1 MALEVDFP
9 PPLSPTPFAG
19 KVIAVT
25 GASSGIGLAT
35 TLLLWTRGATISAIS
50 INPEGIAALDS
61 ALAEKSKTSAVPGQK
76 YYTKVV
82 DVSKENEVKAWI
94 DETVDKFG
102 RLDGA
107 ANIAGA
113 VHNYN
118 KLADTLT
125 EDFNFSIDMNTRG
138 VYNCMRSQIPHMAS
152 GSAIVNMSS
161 ISATQT
167 EPGISL
173 YGASKAA
180 ISTMSTAT
188 ATEYGPKGIR
198 VNAIATGL
206 TLSKRLLS
214 VAKEYVE
221 PGIQA
226 TALKRGATPMEQAQT
241 IAFLLSDEASNVTG
255 TVVRMLNELVATVH
269 ASRAFKR

>member
-1 MALEVDFP
+1 MGLEIDFP

-19 KVIAVT
+19 KVITVT

-35 TLLLWTRGATISAIS
+35 TLLLWTRGATISAMS
-50 INPEGIAALDS
+50 INPEGIAELDVALQ
-61 ALAEKSKTSAVPGQK
+61 EKSKTALPGQK
-76 YYTKVV
+76 FYTKVV
-82 DVSKENEVKAWI
+82 DVSKEDEVKTWI
-94 DETVDKFG
+94 DETVGKFG

-113 VHNYN
+113 VHGFN
-118 KLADTLT
+118 KMADTAT

-138 VYNCMRSQIPHMAS
+138 VYYCMRSQIPHMKL

-180 ISTMSTAT
+180 ISTLSTAT
-188 ATEYGPKGIR
+188 ATEYGPQGIR

-206 TLSKRLLS
+206 TLSKRLMS

-226 TALKRGATPMEQAQT
+226 TALKRGAKPMEQAQT
-241 IAFLLSDEASNVTG
+241 IAFLLSDEASNITG
-255 TVVRMLNELVATVH
+255 TVVRCDGGALAMQY
-269 ASRAFKR
+269 

>member
-1 MALEVDFP
+1 MVLEVEFP
-9 PPLSPTPFAG
+9 PPLSLTPFEG

-35 TLLLWTRGATISAIS
+35 TLLLWTRGASVSAVSNNAES
-50 INPEGIAALDS
+50 IAKLEAALQKKLKT
-61 ALAEKSKTSAVPGQK
+61 ALTGQRF
-76 YYTKVV
+76 YTKVV
-82 DVSKENEVKAWI
+82 DVSKADEVKTWI
-94 DETVDKFG
+94 DETVEQLG

-118 KLADTLT
+118 KMAETVP
-125 EDFNFSIDMNTRG
+125 EDFDFSINMNTRG
-138 VYNCMRSQIPHMAS
+138 VYNCMRSQIPHMQAG
-152 GSAIVNMSS
+152 GSIVNMSS

-180 ISTMSTAT
+180 ISTLSTAT
-188 ATEYGPKGIR
+188 ASEYGAQGIR

-221 PGIQA
+221 AGIQA
-226 TALKRGATPMEQAQT
+226 TALKRGAKPMEQAQT
-241 IAFLLSDEASNVTG
+241 IVFLLSDEASNITG
-255 TVVRMLNELVATVH
+255 TVVRCDGGALLCNTSWSAW
-269 ASRAFKR
+269 

>member
-1 MALEVDFP
+1 MVLEVDFP
-9 PPLSPTPFAG
+9 APLSAHPFEG
-19 KVIAVT
+19 KVITIT

-35 TLLLWTRGATISAIS
+35 TLLLWSRGATVSAMS
-50 INPEGIAALDS
+50 NNPDGMAELEAALR
-61 ALAEKSKTSAVPGQK
+61 EKSKTSSLPGQK
-76 YYTKVV
+76 FFTKVV
-82 DVSKENEVKAWI
+82 DVSREDQVKGWI
-94 DETVDKFG
+94 DETIAKFG

-113 VHNYN
+113 VHRYN
-118 KLADTLT
+118 KLADTVT
-125 EDFNFSIDMNTRG
+125 EDFDFAINMNTRG
-138 VYNCMRSQIPHMAS
+138 VYNCMRAQIPLMKS
-152 GSAIVNMSS
+152 GSAILNMSS

-173 YGASKAA
+173 YGSSKAA
-180 ISTMSTAT
+180 ISTMSLAA
-188 ATEYGPKGIR
+188 ATEYGSTGIR

-206 TLSKRLLS
+206 TLSRRLMN

-226 TALKRGATPMEQAQT
+226 TALKRGATPMEQAQV

-255 TVVRMLNELVATVH
+255 TVVRCDGGALALPY
-269 ASRAFKR
+269 

>member
-1 MALEVDFP
+1 MAELE
-9 PPLSPTPFAG
+9 
-19 KVIAVT
+19 
-25 GASSGIGLAT
+25 
-35 TLLLWTRGATISAIS
+35 
-50 INPEGIAALDS
+50 AALQ
-61 ALAEKSKTSAVPGQK
+61 EKSKGALPGQRF
-76 YYTKVV
+76 YTKVA
-82 DVSKENEVKAWI
+82 DVSKEGEVKAWI
-94 DETVDKFG
+94 DETVEKFG

-118 KLADTLT
+118 KMADTLT
-125 EDFNFSIDMNTRG
+125 EDFDFSINMNTRG
-138 VYNCMRSQIPHMAS
+138 VYFCMRSQIPHMKS

-180 ISTMSTAT
+180 ISTLSTAT
-188 ATEYGPKGIR
+188 ATEYGPSGIR

-206 TLSKRLLS
+206 TLSRRLLS

-226 TALKRGATPMEQAQT
+226 TALKRGAKPMEQAQV
-241 IAFLLSDEASNVTG
+241 IVFLLSDEASNVTG
-255 TVVRMLNELVATVH
+255 TVVRCDGGALALQY
-269 ASRAFKR
+269 

>member
-1 MALEVDFP
+1 MTLEVDFP
-9 PPLSPTPFAG
+9 APLSPTPFAG

-35 TLLLWTRGATISAIS
+35 TLLLWTRGATVSAMS
-50 INPEGIAALDS
+50 NNAKGIAELEAALQ
-61 ALAEKSKTSAVPGQK
+61 EKSKEALPGQK
-76 YYTKVV
+76 FYTKVA
-82 DVSKENEVKAWI
+82 DVSKEGEVKAWI
-94 DETVDKFG
+94 DETIDRFG
-102 RLDGA
+102 HLDGA

-118 KLADTLT
+118 KMADTVT
-125 EDFNFSIDMNTRG
+125 EDFDFSIDMNTRG
-138 VYNCMRSQIPHMAS
+138 VYYCMRSQIPHMKS

-180 ISTMSTAT
+180 ISTLSTAT

-206 TLSKRLLS
+206 TLTRRLLS

-226 TALKRGATPMEQAQT
+226 TALKRGAKPMEQAHT
-241 IAFLLSDEASNVTG
+241 IVFLLSDEASNITG
-255 TVVRMLNELVATVH
+255 TVVRCDGGALALQY
-269 ASRAFKR
+269 

>member
-1 MALEVDFP
+1 MVLEVEFP

-19 KVIAVT
+19 KVIAIT

-50 INPEGIAALDS
+50 VNEEGMAELNAALQ
-61 ALAEKSKTSAVPGQK
+61 EKSKTALPGQSF
-76 YYTKVV
+76 YTKVA
-82 DVSKENEVKAWI
+82 DVSKADEIKTWI
-94 DETVDKFG
+94 EETIEKFG

-118 KLADTLT
+118 KLADTVP
-125 EDFNFSIDMNTRG
+125 EDFDFSINVNTRG
-138 VYNCMRSQIPHMAS
+138 VYNCMRSQIPAMKTGA
-152 GSAIVNMSS
+152 AIVNMSS
-161 ISATQT
+161 ISATKT
-167 EPGISL
+167 ESGISL

-180 ISTMSTAT
+180 VSTLSTAA

-214 VAKEYVE
+214 VAKEYVD

-226 TALKRGATPMEQAQT
+226 TALKRGATPMEQAQV
-241 IAFLLSDEASNVTG
+241 ILFLLSDEASNVTG
-255 TVVRMLNELVATVH
+255 TVVRCDGGALALQY
-269 ASRAFKR
+269 

>member
-9 PPLSPTPFAG
+9 PPFSPTPFAG
-19 KVIAVT
+19 KVITVT

-35 TLLLWTRGATISAIS
+35 TLLLWTRGATISAMG
-50 INPEGIAALDS
+50 INSEGIAKLDAALHEQSDT
-61 ALAEKSKTSAVPGQK
+61 ALPGQK
-76 YYTKVV
+76 FYTKVV
-82 DVSKENEVKAWI
+82 DVSKEDEVKPGI
-94 DETVDKFG
+94 YETVKKFG

-118 KLADTLT
+118 KLADTVT
-125 EDFNFSIDMNTRG
+125 EDFNFSIDVNTRG
-138 VYNCMRSQIPHMAS
+138 VYYCMRSQIPHMKS

-180 ISTMSTAT
+180 ISTMSTAA

-206 TLSKRLLS
+206 TLSRRLLS

-255 TVVRMLNELVATVH
+255 TVVRCDGGALALQY
-269 ASRAFKR
+269 

>member
-1 MALEVDFP
+1 MTLEVDFP
-9 PPLSPTPFAG
+9 PPLSPYPFAG
-19 KVIAVT
+19 KVIAIT

-35 TLLLWTRGATISAIS
+35 TLLLWTRGATVSAMS
-50 INPEGIAALDS
+50 NNAEGMAELDVALQ
-61 ALAEKSKTSAVPGQK
+61 EKSKEALPGQK
-76 YYTKVV
+76 FYTRVA
-82 DVSKENEVKAWI
+82 DVSKEGEVKAWI
-94 DETVDKFG
+94 NETIEKFG

-118 KLADTLT
+118 KMADTVT
-125 EDFNFSIDMNTRG
+125 EDFDFSINMNTRG
-138 VYNCMRSQIPHMAS
+138 VYYCMRSQIPQMKS

-180 ISTMSTAT
+180 ISTLSTAT

-206 TLSKRLLS
+206 TLSKRLQS
-214 VAKEYVE
+214 VGKEYVE

-226 TALKRGATPMEQAQT
+226 TALKRGAKPIEQAQV
-241 IAFLLSDEASNVTG
+241 IVFLLSDEASNVTG
-255 TVVRMLNELVATVH
+255 TVVRCDGGALALQY
-269 ASRAFKR
+269 

>member
-1 MALEVDFP
+1 MTVEVEFP
-9 PPLSPTPFAG
+9 APLSPTPFAG

-35 TLLLWTRGATISAIS
+35 TLLLWSRGATVSAMS
-50 INPEGIAALDS
+50 NNAKGMAELDS
-61 ALAEKSKTSAVPGQK
+61 RLQEKSKDALPGQSF
-76 YYTKVV
+76 YTKVA
-82 DVSKENEVKAWI
+82 DVSKEDEVKAWI
-94 DETVDKFG
+94 DETMDKFG

-118 KLADTLT
+118 KMADTVT
-125 EDFNFSIDMNTRG
+125 KDFNFSIDMNTRG
-138 VYNCMRSQIPHMAS
+138 VYYCMRSQIPHMKA

-188 ATEYGPKGIR
+188 ATEYGPQGIR

-206 TLSKRLLS
+206 TLSRRLMS
-214 VAKEYVE
+214 VAQEYVE

-226 TALKRGATPMEQAQT
+226 TALKRGATPMEQAQV

-255 TVVRMLNELVATVH
+255 TVVRCDGGALALQY
-269 ASRAFKR
+269 

>member
-1 MALEVDFP
+1 MGLEVDFP
-9 PPLSPTPFAG
+9 APLSTHPFEG
-19 KVIAVT
+19 KVITIT

-35 TLLLWTRGATISAIS
+35 TLLLWSRGATVSAMS
-50 INPEGIAALDS
+50 NNPDGIAQLEAALR
-61 ALAEKSKTSAVPGQK
+61 ERSKTALPGQRFL
-76 YYTKVV
+76 TKVV
-82 DVSKENEVKAWI
+82 DVSKEDQVKDWI
-94 DETVDKFG
+94 DETIAKFG

-113 VHNYN
+113 VHKYN
-118 KLADTLT
+118 KLTDTAT

-138 VYNCMRSQIPHMAS
+138 VYNCMRTQIPLMKS

-173 YGASKAA
+173 YGSSKAA
-180 ISTMSTAT
+180 ISTMSTAA
-188 ATEYGPKGIR
+188 ATEYGSNGIR

-206 TLSKRLLS
+206 TLSRRLLS

-226 TALKRGATPMEQAQT
+226 TALKRGAKPMEQAQV
-241 IAFLLSDEASNVTG
+241 IVFLLSDEASNVTG
-255 TVVRMLNELVATVH
+255 TVVRCDGGALALQY
-269 ASRAFKR
+269 